1 MRIML
6 AADGVKGTIMDRSFT
21 GFAREA
27 VGAGM
32 APKAASARIPV
43 TGTTT
48 TTTKAK
54 TAG

>member
-1 MRIML
+1 ML
-6 AADGVKGTIMDRSFT
+6 AADGVKGTMMDRSFT
-21 GFAREA
+21 GFAQEA

-32 APKAASARIPV
+32 APKAVFARISV
-43 TGTTT
+43 AGATT